1 VKLKSKNLLRKE
13 NYTTMNNEEKF
24 LEITQQMVLALEN
37 PNLIMTQ
44 KQKDELEV
52 LNESSLFFLDQGD
65 WDRAIGEVERII
77 EIINELEA
85 NNEEL

>member
-1 VKLKSKNLLRKE
+1 MKQNK
-13 NYTTMNNEEKF
+13 EEKF

-37 PNLIMTQ
+37 PNLTMTQ
-44 KQKDELEV
+44 KQKDELET

-77 EIINELEA
+77 EIINELE
-85 NNEEL
+85 